1 MISLIGKLDWK
12 GDWVEIYMERMIGSL
27 GKLGRKVDI
36 GRNMND
42 PDEALDPW
50 SCSISVW
57 PLYIYI
63 CHVKKRIQLIL
74 EYTGPRLVKSR
85 IDQVDSQKENG
96 YFFQE
101 NQSLLELAE
110 PILS

>member
-1 MISLIGKLDWK
+1 MQKTTFGALKCLVIANGT
-12 GDWVEIYMERMIGSL
+12 IYMYVI
-27 GKLGRKVDI
+27 
-36 GRNMND
+36 
-42 PDEALDPW
+42 
-50 SCSISVW
+50 
-57 PLYIYI
+57 
-63 CHVKKRIQLIL
+63 VKKRIQLII